1 MADVALS
8 LAQLQPA
15 VMIIPN
21 LPPPDASLF
30 PRAGDLCTFVRD
42 WGPVCSESKIEDNSH
57 GNRPG
62 GSEIAGKSG
71 HEAFGVSLG
80 GLMVLV
86 LAAGLAA
93 GVVRSFE
100 RSLGRGLGGVP
111 APTSGAGSPVWAGG
125 EVPVER
131 TAGVVL
137 EVAGV
142 FLVVVLCAR

>member
-1 MADVALS
+1 MATGQAEAKSREV
-8 LAQLQPA
+8 
-15 VMIIPN
+15 
-21 LPPPDASLF
+21 
-30 PRAGDLCTFVRD
+30 
-42 WGPVCSESKIEDNSH
+42 
-57 GNRPG
+57 
-62 GSEIAGKSG
+62 GSRG
-71 HEAFGVSLG
+71 FRVSLG

-93 GVVRSFE
+93 GVVRSSKE
-100 RSLGRGLGGVP
+100 VWGVRGVP

-142 FLVVVLCAR
+142 FLVVVLRAHADLAVSFPKAPRRTRAENAPVEHLLATGAQPAFSYGLSH